1 MDPKVSQVRQVA
13 KVYQEML
20 DPRVMMVSKDSR
32 ETQGYRVQLVRA
44 DHKESRE
51 LTVLKVQ

>member
-32 ETQGYRVQLVRA
+32 ETQDHRVQLVRTA
-44 DHKESRE
+44 KMEYRG
-51 LTVLKVQ
+51 LMVLKAQ